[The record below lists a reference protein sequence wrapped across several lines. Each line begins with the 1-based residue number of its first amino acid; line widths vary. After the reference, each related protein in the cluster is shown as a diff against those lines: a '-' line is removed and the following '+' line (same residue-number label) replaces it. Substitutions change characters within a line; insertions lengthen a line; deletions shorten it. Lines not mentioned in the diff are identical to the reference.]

1 MRLRHA
7 IILVLVGA
15 VSAAPAF
22 ADAVSDQISK
32 ALTAYQNHQPE
43 AALVALNAA
52 TSRLRQQRA
61 DALKE
66 LLPPAPANWT
76 ADPADT
82 SSVSEAMLGGGITAS
97 RTYHLGDEK
106 VEVQFTMDSPM
117 LIQMATLADSP
128 LGAAPGVKTIKI
140 DDRDISYTTKDNSYL
155 TVAGK
160 AVIKV
165 QGNAAT
171 APSTLQTFLYAID
184 FKGLEKVAD

>member
-7 IILVLVGA
+7 IILILVGA

-22 ADAVSDQISK
+22 ADEVSDQISK

-43 AALVALNAA
+43 AALAALNAA

-61 DALKE
+61 DALKA
-66 LLPPAPANWT
+66 LLPPSPANWT
-76 ADPADT
+76 ADPPDT

-106 VEVQFTMDSPM
+106 VEVQFTMDNPM
-117 LIQMATLADSP
+117 LIQMATLVDSP